1 MKANFHLITET
12 DEEVLACTKFI
23 EDILL
28 KRKARGTITSGVPDT
43 PLPTRQSSAI
53 VPLAESKPWFES
65 DEHGEATPTECVLGN
80 RKNVSPGEPSI
91 VKIGS
96 NTKEHILEK
105 LQAGFGVED
114 KYEEHAK
121 LLWSRGEIKFDG
133 TDYYV

>member
-28 KRKARGTITSGVPDT
+28 KRKARGTIEAGVPDT
-43 PLPTRQSSAI
+43 RLPTQQSTAI
-53 VPLAESKPWFES
+53 LPPAETKPWFD
-65 DEHGEATPTECVLGN
+65 DEPEAERATDPQ
-80 RKNVSPGEPSI
+80 RANVSPGEPSI

-96 NTKEHILEK
+96 NTKEHILGR
-105 LQAGFGVED
+105 LQAGFGIEE

-121 LLWSRGEIKFDG
+121 LLWSRGEINFDG
-133 TDYYV
+133 KEYYI